1 MSKFR
6 GHHLLHAGF
15 LSTLFGAACSP
26 SSGTTDPKA
35 IVKGSTNPSPTSGNG
50 SEAGPG
56 FGADGGF
63 QVGQRD
69 SGARTGDGALTR
81 DGACGSNVMQPEA
94 ITVEKNQKIN
104 CTADAPEPLVL
115 YIMLDNSG
123 SMDDNNK
130 WTDAVTALTAFVN
143 SDTTAHGSAWTCVS
157 EDGGVVPAPPDL
169 PPPGAGSIS
178 IAIQYFHPENV
189 GGNPDECNGSA
200 HGTPAVPVGPLPAN
214 AQPIIDSLGNT
225 GPDGNTPTTGALTG
239 GTQFCSG
246 YQTANPDKKCVV
258 VLVTDGQPNGCGLT
272 DDCVDPNAS
281 NCVDP
286 GSAGILVPIA
296 QNAFNSST
304 NSVMT
309 FTVGM
314 QGITPEGFVLLN
326 AIAVAGGSD
335 CTPGSPGSEAC
346 NITTGGAQGFLDA
359 LNTIRKTVQVTG
371 TTTQTYTT
379 TQTTTL
385 ACEWLIPKPK
395 VGETFDKDLVN
406 VNVTI
411 DGQLT
416 RPGNVATSADCTA
429 AGEGW
434 YYDNATTPTKILTC
448 PALCDRLKAATAPK
462 VEVLVGCETKPAIFH

>member
-1 MSKFR
+1 
-6 GHHLLHAGF
+6 
-15 LSTLFGAACSP
+15 
-26 SSGTTDPKA
+26 
-35 IVKGSTNPSPTSGNG
+35 
-50 SEAGPG
+50 
-56 FGADGGF
+56 
-63 QVGQRD
+63 
-69 SGARTGDGALTR
+69 
-81 DGACGSNVMQPEA
+81 MQPEA
-94 ITVEKNQKIN
+94 IKVERNQTIN

-130 WTDAVTALTAFVN
+130 WTDAVAALTQFVQSN
-143 SDTTAHGSAWTCVS
+143 TSATGSAWTCKNQ
-157 EDGGVVPAPPDL
+157 DGGTVPTPPNL
-169 PPPGAGSIS
+169 PPPGAGAIS

-189 GGNPDECNGSA
+189 GGNPDECDGSA
-200 HGTPAVPVGPLPAN
+200 HGTPAVPVGPLPDN

-225 GPDGNTPTTGALTG
+225 GPSGNTPTTGALTG
-239 GTQFCSG
+239 ATEFCAG
-246 YQTANPDKKCVV
+246 YQTANPDRRCVA

-272 DDCVDPNAS
+272 DNCPNGTNGS
-281 NCVDP
+281 CVDP

-296 QNAFNSST
+296 TNAFSAA

-314 QGITPEGFVLLN
+314 EGITPEGFVLLN

-335 CTPGSPGSEAC
+335 CTPGSPGNEAC

-379 TQTTTL
+379 TETTTL
-385 ACEWLIPKPK
+385 ACEWLIPKPEPGK
-395 VGETFDKDLVN
+395 RFDPKLVN

-411 DGQLT
+411 ENQLT
-416 RPGNVATSADCTA
+416 RIGNVETAADCAA

-434 YYDNATTPTKILTC
+434 YYDDPTAPTKILTC
-448 PALCDRLKAATAPK
+448 PALCDRLKAATTPK
-462 VEVLVGCETKPAIFH
+462 VEVLVGCVTEPAIFH